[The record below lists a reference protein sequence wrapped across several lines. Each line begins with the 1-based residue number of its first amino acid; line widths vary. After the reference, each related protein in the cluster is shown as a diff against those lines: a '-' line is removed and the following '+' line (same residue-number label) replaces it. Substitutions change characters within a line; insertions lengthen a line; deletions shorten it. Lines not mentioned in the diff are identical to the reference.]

1 MNIQS
6 NINQVLSI
14 AGLLAG
20 QTPMAENQR
29 AKYMEKQKVKEA
41 YKDLDKSTKMSEEG
55 SNIIEFAVARK
66 ANERKEKTGKEP
78 TLDQKIQW
86 AKGEAMGQG
95 FIAEKYQQAAEKVF
109 EADPSEENYER
120 FVRESTGPDEVKKE
134 ADKYISGLEE
144 EKAQIAQEQEQ
155 RRLARSAIL
164 EGIYTGGGPRTAK
177 DTARITKAR
186 GEY

>member
-6 NINQVLSI
+6 NINQTLSI
-14 AGLLAG
+14 MGLLAG

-29 AKYMEKQKVKEA
+29 AKYMEKQKVKDA
-41 YKDLDKSTKMSEEG
+41 YKDLDKYHQLADEG
-55 SNIIEFAVARK
+55 REIGFTVEAK
-66 ANERKEKTGKEP
+66 APGASLERKKQ
-78 TLDQKIQW
+78 L
-86 AKGEAMGQG
+86 AEAEATAQG
-95 FIAEKYQQAAEKVF
+95 FIAEKGKSAAQAVF
-109 EADPSEENYER
+109 EADPTEENYER

-134 ADKYISGLEE
+134 ADKYIAGLEE
-144 EKAQIAQEQEQ
+144 QKAQIAQEKEQ

-177 DTARITKAR
+177 DTKRITKAR